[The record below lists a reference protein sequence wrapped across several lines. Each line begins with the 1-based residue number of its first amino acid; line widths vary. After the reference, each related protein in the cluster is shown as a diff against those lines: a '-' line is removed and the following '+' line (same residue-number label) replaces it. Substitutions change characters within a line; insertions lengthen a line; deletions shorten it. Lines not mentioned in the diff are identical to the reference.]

1 MIDEQMETRALVMC
15 LEPGPTK
22 IKNKS
27 QVFLTPECSLVTA
40 VVEIWRNKAEYKV
53 GGEITQQ
60 LRDYH
65 LKLYCI
71 FSILFYIKCI
81 LLIGLKL
88 SKFCMLVLLCHWS
101 LFRNILNYIFFIK
114 IITISCY
121 FSGSHLLLL

>member
-27 QVFLTPECSLVTA
+27 QVFLTPECLLVTA

-71 FSILFYIKCI
+71 FLYSFLYKMHITNWAQTVKVLYASFTLSLKSLQKHFKLYFFY
-81 LLIGLKL
+81 
-88 SKFCMLVLLCHWS
+88 
-101 LFRNILNYIFFIK
+101 
-114 IITISCY
+114 
-121 FSGSHLLLL
+121 

>member
-27 QVFLTPECSLVTA
+27 QVFLTPECLLVTA

-65 LKLYCI
+65 
-71 FSILFYIKCI
+71 
-81 LLIGLKL
+81 
-88 SKFCMLVLLCHWS
+88 
-101 LFRNILNYIFFIK
+101 
-114 IITISCY
+114 
-121 FSGSHLLLL
+121 